1 MIPGVVRTLNQWS
14 ISVPSIPSSKLSD
27 LHVPLRRV
35 HEAQAFVDRGVPHYF
50 QGDKSGYDK
59 HHLGT
64 VMIALAAQDCAQ
76 ADGIDE
82 FDFIGDGVWRR

>member
-1 MIPGVVRTLNQWS
+1 LRLIPGVVRTLNQWS

-27 LHVPLRRV
+27 LHVPLRCL
-35 HEAQAFVDRGVPHYF
+35 HEARAFVDRGV
-50 QGDKSGYDK
+50 K

-64 VMIALAAQDCAQ
+64 VVSALAVQDCVQ

-82 FDFIGDGVWRR
+82 FDFIGVEYGDGN